1 MPEGSGPAGS
11 EPTDSTSGEQLKPL
25 ATRRDFLVGAGAGA
39 VAVGVVA
46 GAGVAVT
53 RTQTVTQPGPAVQT
67 AKRPGRGR
75 TCSAPAGA
83 ACPASA
89 GATTGTCA
97 GAIAGQ
103 HAPCQ
108 PADRRGQARRNGRR
122 P

>member
-67 AKRPGRGR
+67 PPSGPAVVVPAPPQQCSLPRKR
-75 TCSAPAGA
+75 
-83 ACPASA
+83 
-89 GATTGTCA
+89 
-97 GAIAGQ
+97 
-103 HAPCQ
+103 
-108 PADRRGQARRNGRR
+108 RRHNRHLRRRNCR
-122 P
+122 PACAVSAC